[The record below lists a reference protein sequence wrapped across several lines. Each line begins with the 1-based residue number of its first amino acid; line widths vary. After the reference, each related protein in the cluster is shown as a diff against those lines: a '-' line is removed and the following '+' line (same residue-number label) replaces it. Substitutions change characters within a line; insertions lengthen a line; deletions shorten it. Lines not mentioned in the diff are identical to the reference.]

1 MLLLVFCLY
10 VYDYGHVIAS
20 ICGYSTNLTQV
31 ILCLKYMRHILL
43 LQMQVHVDTH
53 IDQLNDQITC
63 VNRGGRGICMSGC
76 PKECAY
82 GLARYSLQMCICD
95 GKGPCGIRRPV
106 DAAAQAQGPGA
117 RKREGLL
124 VPVLR

>member
-1 MLLLVFCLY
+1 M
-10 VYDYGHVIAS
+10 
-20 ICGYSTNLTQV
+20 
-31 ILCLKYMRHILL
+31 ILL
-43 LQMQVHVDTH
+43 L
-53 IDQLNDQITC
+53 NFS
-63 VNRGGRGICMSGC
+63 VNSRSIVEANVLSMSRC

-82 GLARYSLQMCICD
+82 GLARYSLQICIFD

-124 VPVLR
+124 LPVFG